1 MENRQRILVVD
12 DAPDN
17 LILLEKLLK
26 RNGFDV
32 INAAS
37 GKECIAKSQA
47 ENPDLIILDVA
58 MPDMNGFETLKHI
71 RENELTRSIPVI
83 FLTANLKDAKSIEEG
98 LSLGAD
104 EYLTKP
110 INQDELLARVR
121 SLLRAVMAERELEQ
135 VKSDFQSMLVHDLRS
150 PLSSIMGVLE
160 LAVNGEFDSDPQALK
175 DFLRSAYDTASK
187 MLELINNILD
197 VAKLEAG
204 KLQLNKQPNDL
215 NSVVATA
222 AARLK
227 VLAKEKGINLLV
239 QADSSIPFFEFDA
252 GKIEQ
257 VVINLLSNAIKF
269 TSHDGTVIIRTYV
282 KHFGEEVP
290 GLSAGDYAAVDVEDT
305 GIGISKDDLS
315 SIFER
320 YRQGKS
326 AVSIAQK
333 GTGLGLTIVK
343 RIVESHGGKV
353 FVQSELGKG
362 TKFTFVLPAF

>member
-282 KHFGEEVP
+282 KNFGEEVP

-362 TKFTFVLPAF
+362 TKFTFVLPAL

>member
-362 TKFTFVLPAF
+362 TKFTFVLPAL

>member
-305 GIGISKDDLS
+305 GIGISRDDLS

-362 TKFTFVLPAF
+362 TKFTFVLPAL